1 MIYPISNSSKILY
14 LVAVR
19 KLQVANF
26 FSKKFSKSYVLHK
39 LLVANSYVLHKL
51 QLAKKNFEFFSQLQ
65 FVENIGISYQQF
77 VEYIGLR
84 KNFGK
89 K

>member
-51 QLAKKNFEFFSQLQ
+51 QLAK
-65 FVENIGISYQQF
+65 NISNS
-77 VEYIGLR
+77 LASC
-84 KNFGK
+84 NLWST
-89 K
+89 